1 MSAKSISHCQGKGS
15 LSHNNR
21 EFRPKNADISRTPD
35 NITFIKEPIATAYEK
50 LFGEAVERY
59 NAKQKRSDRKIKNGY
74 YEYQFNHKISQNV
87 VTSPDKRKSF
97 YEVVVQI
104 GTMNDTAV
112 GSPDAEIAKNCLTE
126 YMKDFQRRNHIV

>member
-1 MSAKSISHCQGKGS
+1 MKSISHCQGKGS

-21 EFRPKNADISRTPD
+21 EFHPKNVDPSRTPN
-35 NITFIKEPIATAYEK
+35 NIIFVKKPIGTTYEK
-50 LFGEAVERY
+50 LFGAAVERY

-97 YEVVVQI
+97 YEDVVQI
-104 GTMNDTAV
+104 GTMKDKQNN
-112 GSPDAEIAKNCLTE
+112 KTE
-126 YMKDFQRRNHIV
+126 KQKYYER